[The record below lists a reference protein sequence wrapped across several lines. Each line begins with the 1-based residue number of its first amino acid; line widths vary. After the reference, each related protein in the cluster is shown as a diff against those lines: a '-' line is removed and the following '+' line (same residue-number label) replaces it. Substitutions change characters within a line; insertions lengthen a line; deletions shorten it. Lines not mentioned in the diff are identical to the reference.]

1 MASDYGRNFGFRRS
15 DETMAIRE
23 GRQKVPATGT
33 FVQGECVVVDPA
45 NPGFL
50 KRAAANEVAIPGYS
64 GMLIQEEV
72 WDRSVYG
79 RQVLDSF
86 ALNGVLNSRLATIW
100 SGAGTKVWFRNT
112 AAQTRVDGRV
122 IAAAGLL
129 ASPATIAVGDFLG
142 WNGTQ
147 YAEVAPAGDGSAPP
161 TAHFIVTLSNG
172 VDFVEAT
179 RLR

>member
-23 GRQKVPATGT
+23 GRQKVPAVGT
-33 FVQGECVVVDPA
+33 FKQGECVVIDPA

-50 KRAAANEVAIPGYS
+50 KRGGAGEAMVPGFS
-64 GMLIQEEV
+64 GMLVQEEI

-86 ALNGVLNSRLATIW
+86 ALDEVLNNRLATIW

-112 AAQTRVDGRV
+112 VAQTRVDGRV

-129 ASPATIAVGDFLG
+129 DAPEDITAGEYLG
-142 WNGTQ
+142 WTGTKWGV
-147 YAEVAPAGDGSAPP
+147 VAAGP
-161 TAHFIVTLSNG
+161 TAHFIVTLANG
-172 VDFVEAT
+172 VDYVEAT
-179 RLR
+179 RLG

>member
-23 GRQKVPATGT
+23 GRQKVPATGV
-33 FVQGECVVVDPA
+33 FKQGQCVVIDPA

-50 KRAAANEVAIPGYS
+50 KLGAALEQAVAGFS
-64 GMLIQEEV
+64 GMLIQEEI
-72 WDRSVYG
+72 WDRSHYG

-86 ALNGVLNSRLATIW
+86 AMDEVFNSRLATIW

-112 AAQTRVDGRV
+112 VAQTRVDGRV

-129 ASPATIAVGDFLG
+129 ASPATIVAGDRIG
-142 WNGTQ
+142 WNGTLW
-147 YAEVAPAGDGSAPP
+147 AETAIEAD
-161 TAHFIVTLSNG
+161 AHFVCTLSNG
-172 VDFVEAT
+172 LDYVEAV

>member
-23 GRQKVPATGT
+23 GRQKVPAVGT
-33 FVQGECVVVDPA
+33 FRQGECVVIDPA

-50 KRAAANEVAIPGYS
+50 KRGAAGEPAVAGYS
-64 GMLIQEEV
+64 GMLVQEEI

-86 ALNGVLNSRLATIW
+86 ALDEVLNNRLATIW

-112 AAQTRVDGRV
+112 VGQTRADGRV

-129 ASPATIAVGDFLG
+129 ASPATIAAGDLLG
-142 WNGTQ
+142 WDGTRW
-147 YAEVAPAGDGSAPP
+147 AEVARDAAGNIPA

-172 VDFVEAT
+172 VDYVEAT

>member
-33 FVQGECVVVDPA
+33 FKQGECVVIDPA

-50 KRAAANEVAIPGYS
+50 KRGVANQPAIAGFS
-64 GMLIQEEV
+64 GMLVQEEV
-72 WDRSVYG
+72 WDRSHYG

-86 ALNGVLNSRLATIW
+86 ALDEVLNNRLATIW

-112 AAQTRVDGRV
+112 ALQQRVDGRV

-129 ASPATIAVGDFLG
+129 VSPTTIAAGDFLG
-142 WNGTQ
+142 WDGTKW
-147 YAEVAPAGDGSAPP
+147 AEVASDAL
-161 TAHFIVTLSNG
+161 AHFVVTLSNG
-172 VDFVEAT
+172 LDYVEAT

>member
-23 GRQKVPATGT
+23 GRQKVPAVGT
-33 FVQGECVVVDPA
+33 FKQGECVVIDPA

-50 KRAAANEVAIPGYS
+50 KRGAAAELPVPGYS
-64 GMLIQEEV
+64 GLLVQEEI

-86 ALNGVLNSRLATIW
+86 ALDEVLNNRLATIW

-129 ASPATIAVGDFLG
+129 DAPEGMTAGELLG
-142 WNGTQ
+142 WTGTKWGVVTDR
-147 YAEVAPAGDGSAPP
+147 A
-161 TAHFIVTLSNG
+161 TAHFVITLSNG
-172 VDFVEAT
+172 LDYVEAT
-179 RLR
+179 RLA

>member
-23 GRQKVPATGT
+23 GRQKVPAAGVFT
-33 FVQGECVVVDPA
+33 QGECVVIDPA

-50 KRAAANEVAIPGYS
+50 KRGGANEPAVPGFS
-64 GMLIQEEV
+64 GMLVQEEI

-86 ALNGVLNSRLATIW
+86 ALGEVLNNRLCTIW

-112 AAQTRVDGRV
+112 VAQNRVDGRA
-122 IAAAGLL
+122 ITAGGLL
-129 ASPATIAVGDFLG
+129 DAPEGMTAGEFLG
-142 WNGTQ
+142 WTGTKWGV
-147 YAEVAPAGDGSAPP
+147 VADKAD
-161 TAHFIVTLSNG
+161 AHFVITLSNG
-172 VDFVEAT
+172 LDYVEAS
-179 RLR
+179 RLA